1 MCKIFLSDQKYNT
14 IQYYYSWEYVVV
26 NMSNPFEKIL
36 GNTCEMRIIE
46 FLLPLEDLEFN
57 VTELAEESGV
67 SRVTA
72 GKVIK
77 KFVEWGLL
85 IKKDDSI
92 PCYRLNHDNQ
102 IVKSIKLF
110 NTAIIETMLGEEE
123 TDNINLLIAKKMDQ
137 YPLNAPNLEKGKIP
151 IYGYD
156 ADSENDEYSRKSPVE
171 QITSSPAF
179 WLAAGGSYLK
189 AYCLNHNSEAS

>member
-1 MCKIFLSDQKYNT
+1 M
-14 IQYYYSWEYVVV
+14 
-26 NMSNPFEKIL
+26 MSNPFEKIL

-57 VTELAEESGV
+57 VTELSEESGV

-77 KFVEWGLL
+77 KFVEWDLL
-85 IKKDDSI
+85 IKRDDSI
-92 PCYRLNHDNQ
+92 PYYRLNHENQ

-123 TDNINLLIAKKMDQ
+123 TYNINLLISKKKEQ
-137 YPLNAPNLEKGKIP
+137 YSLHAPNLEKGKTA

-156 ADSENDEYSRKSPVE
+156 TDLENNDFARNTPIE
-171 QITSSPAF
+171 QTTPSPAF
-179 WLAAGGSYLK
+179 WLAAGGSYIR
-189 AYCLNHNSEAS
+189 AYCLDHNTGAS

>member
-1 MCKIFLSDQKYNT
+1 
-14 IQYYYSWEYVVV
+14 
-26 NMSNPFEKIL
+26 MSNPFEKIL

-85 IKKDDSI
+85 IKRDDSI
-92 PCYRLNHDNQ
+92 PYYRLNHESQ
-102 IVKSIKLF
+102 IVKSIKLL

-123 TDNINLLIAKKMDQ
+123 IYNINFIISKNKEQ
-137 YPLNAPNLEKGKIP
+137 YSLHAPNLEKGKTM
-151 IYGYD
+151 IYGYGE
-156 ADSENDEYSRKSPVE
+156 DSINDEFAKNSTIE
-171 QITSSPAF
+171 QILPSAAF
-179 WLAAGGSYLK
+179 LLAAGGSYCR
-189 AYCLNHNSEAS
+189 AYCLDHNSGAS

>member
-1 MCKIFLSDQKYNT
+1 M
-14 IQYYYSWEYVVV
+14 VM
-26 NMSNPFEKIL
+26 MSNPFEKIL

-72 GKVIK
+72 GKVTK

-85 IKKDDSI
+85 IKRDDSI
-92 PCYRLNHDNQ
+92 PYYRLNHENQ

-123 TDNINLLIAKKMDQ
+123 TYNINLLITKKKEQ
-137 YPLNAPNLEKGKIP
+137 YSLHAPNLERGKIP

-156 ADSENDEYSRKSPVE
+156 ADSENDEFAKKSPVE
-171 QITSSPAF
+171 QILPSPAF
-179 WLAAGGSYLK
+179 CLAAGGSYLRT
-189 AYCLNHNSEAS
+189 YCLNNNGAS